1 MRFRYVLALLLTL
14 ILTACGG
21 SSSSSSSSGS
31 SGGSGSSSS
40 SAGDATYADTAI
52 ALQGTVVDDR
62 GIAISGATVKVLSGL
77 AKLAGSD
84 SVSTG
89 TDGSFAF
96 TLDAA
101 TPAVVRIEKAGFV
114 PMFRAAGA
122 ARNNAQFA
130 ALVVLLPIASTQSF
144 DPTQGAVLRVPGSSA
159 RVELAANSLAR
170 GDGQPPSGTA
180 VASVTPIDPSR
191 NISDMPGLMVDATSG
206 LPIESL
212 GALAVNFSDAAGAPL
227 NLASG
232 QTATIRIPATPAAGV
247 VLPASFPLYHL
258 NETTG
263 VWTQEGTAALQSD
276 AATGGQYYEGSVSHF
291 SVWNADQ
298 VYQRATIDLAATVG
312 GVACSVPAGLSVQAI
327 GLDYNGISSPEATGF
342 FGRAS
347 SQVRL
352 RLVDARGNVA
362 DSMDIAT
369 GLAGTATRLP
379 RCLSAPPKVNLTGR
393 VTVSSG
399 TLSNYLVRITGP
411 KIQTIAVPIDSAG
424 RYSSSVYANS
434 GAVSASLV
442 ARENRGTPDSRVSAT
457 VAGVD
462 VSFPDLTVQDTSFA
476 LRGCVSG
483 WGEYR
488 QTRVQVSLFRGNTM
502 VGAPQTL
509 QSNLA
514 SFAFPGVPLNS
525 TLTVRLTP
533 PDATLIEKSIT
544 VVVGN
549 TPVTLDACVTL
560 PKGPQATVQT
570 AGSGLARSFEASSS
584 IAGDAAITA
593 YAWRFGDGSTG
604 SGASVSHAYSAPGS
618 YPVKLT
624 VTDALGQES
633 STIVTVI
640 ATSGGT
646 VVTVPAGNQ
655 IASGG
660 AHHCF
665 INAGGGAECFG
676 YNGFGQLGG
685 GTLDSSTLSV
695 PVTGL
700 SVGVSALALGRDH
713 SCALTSSGG
722 VKCWG
727 YNGSGQL
734 GNGSADPFMSSP
746 TDVTGLT
753 TGVVA
758 IGSGTDH
765 TCAVTGGG
773 ALKCWGSNSFGVLGN
788 GSVISS
794 RVPVGVSGLGSG
806 VRAVSGGA
814 LDTCAVTAGAGVY
827 CWGASNASSVPVLFS
842 GPAVTVLSISL
853 GGSHG
858 CAVTQGGAVKCWGQ
872 NDRGQLGNGTNTA
885 STTPVD
891 VLGLGSGFI
900 SVSSG
905 SSHSCALS
913 VTGSTFCWGSDR
925 YGQLGKSGTTNSN
938 IPVLA
943 SEQSAPAIG
952 LSAGAVATCVI
963 QSNRSPQCWGWQES
977 RPPD

>member
-14 ILTACGG
+14 FLTACGG
-21 SSSSSSSSGS
+21 SSSSSSSDSGS
-31 SGGSGSSSS
+31 G
-40 SAGDATYADTAI
+40 SAGDATYTEADTAI

-84 SVSTG
+84 VVSTG

-96 TLDAA
+96 TLDAV

-114 PMFRAAGA
+114 PMIRAAGA

-130 ALVVLLPIASTQSF
+130 ALVMLLPVASTQSF

-159 RVELAANSLAR
+159 RVELAANSLVR

-206 LPIESL
+206 TPIESL

-247 VLPASFPLYHL
+247 VLPASFPLYYL
-258 NETTG
+258 NEATG
-263 VWTQEGTAALQSD
+263 VWTQEGTALLRSD
-276 AATGGQYYEGSVSHF
+276 AATGGQYYEGTVSHF
-291 SVWNADQ
+291 SFWNADQ
-298 VYQRATIDLAATVG
+298 IYERATIDLAATVG

-379 RCLSAPPKVNLTGR
+379 RCLSAPTKVNLTGR

-399 TLSNYLVRITGP
+399 TLSNYLVRITGS
-411 KIQTIAVPIDSAG
+411 KIQTITVPIDSAG

-442 ARENRGTPDSRVSAT
+442 ARENRGTPDSSVSAT
-457 VAGVD
+457 VAGLD
-462 VSFPDLTVQDTSFA
+462 VGLPDLTVQDTSFA
-476 LRGCVSG
+476 LQGCVSG

-488 QTRVQVSLFRGNTM
+488 QTRVQVSLFRGNTL

-514 SFAFPGVPLNS
+514 SFAFPGAPLNS

-533 PDATLIEKSIT
+533 PDATLIEKTIT

-549 TPVTLDACVTL
+549 TPVALDACLTL

-570 AGSGLARSFEASSS
+570 AGNGLTRSFDASSS

-593 YAWRFGDGSTG
+593 YTWRFGDGDTG
-604 SGASVSHAYSAPGS
+604 SGASVSHAYAAPGS

-640 ATSGGT
+640 ATSGGA

-655 IASGG
+655 IASGRT
-660 AHHCF
+660 HHCF

-676 YNGFGQLGG
+676 DNGFGQLGN
-685 GTLDSSTLSV
+685 GTLGSSTFTL
-695 PVTGL
+695 PVAATGL
-700 SVGVSALALGRDH
+700 NVGVSALALGSDH

-734 GNGSADPFMSSP
+734 GNGSTDSFMSLP

-758 IGSGTDH
+758 IGSGGDH
-765 TCAVTGGG
+765 TCAVTSAG
-773 ALKCWGSNSFGVLGN
+773 ALKCWGSNSFGKLGI
-788 GSVISS
+788 GSVTPSSS
-794 RVPVGVSGLGSG
+794 RVPVSVSGLESG
-806 VRAVSGGA
+806 VLAVSAGGS
-814 LDTCAVTAGAGVY
+814 DTCAVTAGAGVF
-827 CWGASNASSVPVLFS
+827 CWGSSYDSTVPVPFS
-842 GPAVTVLSISL
+842 GLEGTVISISL
-853 GGSHG
+853 GSAHG
-858 CAVTQGGAVKCWGQ
+858 CAVTQGGAVKCWGS
-872 NDRGQLGNGTNTA
+872 NDRGKLGNGTNTS

-891 VLGLGSGFI
+891 VQGLGSGFM

-913 VTGSTFCWGSDR
+913 VTGTTVCWGGNQ
-925 YGQLGKSGTTNSN
+925 YGQLGNSSTTTSN
-938 IPVLA
+938 IPVRA
-943 SEQSAPAIG
+943 SEQIAPAIG
-952 LSAGAVATCVI
+952 LSAGSFTTCVI
-963 QSNRSPQCWGWQES
+963 QSNRSRQCWGWQES

>member
-1 MRFRYVLALLLTL
+1 MRFRYVLTLLVTL
-14 ILTACGG
+14 FLTACGG
-21 SSSSSSSSGS
+21 S
-31 SGGSGSSSS
+31 GSGSG
-40 SAGDATYADTAI
+40 SAADATYADPAI
-52 ALQGTVVDDR
+52 ALQGAVVDDR
-62 GIAISGATVKVLSGL
+62 GVALSGATVKVLAGL

-84 SVSTG
+84 AVSTG

-114 PMFRAAGA
+114 PMIRAAGA

-144 DPTQGAVLRVPGSSA
+144 DPTQDAVLRVPASSA
-159 RVELAANSLAR
+159 RVELVANSLVR
-170 GDGQPPSGTA
+170 VDGQLPSGNA
-180 VASVTPIDPSR
+180 VASITPIDPSSD
-191 NISDMPGLMVDATSG
+191 ISYMPGLMVDATSG
-206 LPIESL
+206 KPIESL
-212 GALAVNFSDAAGAPL
+212 GALAVNFSDATGAPL

-247 VLPASFPLYHL
+247 LLPASFPLYHL
-258 NETTG
+258 NEVTG
-263 VWTQEGTAALQSD
+263 TWTQEGTALLQSD

-291 SVWNADQ
+291 SVWNADRA
-298 VYQRATIDLAATVG
+298 YERATIDVAATVG

-327 GLDYNGISSPEATGF
+327 GVDYNGITYPEAAGF

-347 SQVRL
+347 SQVRV
-352 RLVDARGNVA
+352 RLLDARGNVL

-379 RCLSAPPKVNLTGR
+379 RCLSVPPKVNLTGR
-393 VTVSSG
+393 VTVTSG

-411 KIQTIAVPIDSAG
+411 KFQTLAVPIDSAG
-424 RYSSSVYANS
+424 RYASSVYANS

-442 ARENRGTPDSRVSAT
+442 ARINRGTPDSSVSAT

-462 VSFPDLTVQDTSFA
+462 VGFPDLTVQDTTFE
-476 LRGCVSG
+476 LQGCVSG

-488 QTRVQVSLFRGNTM
+488 QRRVQVSLFRGNTM
-502 VGAPQTL
+502 VGTPQTL
-509 QSNLA
+509 QSDQA
-514 SFAFPGVPLNS
+514 SFAFPGAPLNS

-533 PDATLIEKSIT
+533 PDATLIEKTIT

-549 TPVTLDACVTL
+549 TPAALNGCLTL

-570 AGSGLARSFEASSS
+570 AGNGLVRSFDARSS

-593 YAWRFGDGSTG
+593 YAWRFGDGGTD

-618 YPVKLT
+618 YPVRLT

-640 ATSGGT
+640 VTSGGA

-665 INAGGGAECFG
+665 INAGGGVECFG
-676 YNGFGQLGG
+676 FNGFGQLGG
-685 GTLDSSTLSV
+685 GTLDSSTV
-695 PVTGL
+695 PVAVTGL
-700 SVGVSALALGRDH
+700 NVGVSALALGRDH

-734 GNGSADPFMSSP
+734 GNGSADSFMSSP

-765 TCAVTGGG
+765 TCAVTGAG

-794 RVPVGVSGLGSG
+794 RIPVGVSGLGSG
-806 VRAVSGGA
+806 VLAVSGGA
-814 LDTCAVTAGAGVY
+814 LDTCAVTSGAGVF
-827 CWGASNASSVPVLFS
+827 CWGASNGSTEPVLFS
-842 GPAVTVLSISL
+842 SLEGTVISISL
-853 GGSHG
+853 GSAHG
-858 CAVTQGGAVKCWGQ
+858 CAVTQGGAVKCWGS
-872 NDRGQLGNGTNTA
+872 NDGGKLGNGTTTS

-891 VLGLGSGFI
+891 VQGLGSGFI

-913 VTGSTFCWGSDR
+913 ITGTTFCWGGNR
-925 YGQLGKSGTTNSN
+925 YGQLGNSGTTNSN
-938 IPVLA
+938 IPVRA
-943 SEQSAPAIG
+943 SEQIAPAIG
-952 LSAGAVATCVI
+952 LSAGSFTTCVI
-963 QSNRSPQCWGWQES
+963 QSNRSRQCWGWQES

>member
-1 MRFRYVLALLLTL
+1 MRFRYVLTLLLTL
-14 ILTACGG
+14 FLTACGG
-21 SSSSSSSSGS
+21 SSSSSGSSSGS
-31 SGGSGSSSS
+31 
-40 SAGDATYADTAI
+40 AGAATYAEADAAI
-52 ALQGTVVDDR
+52 ALQGTVLDDR

-84 SVSTG
+84 VVSTG

-96 TLDAA
+96 TLDAS

-114 PMFRAAGA
+114 PMIRAAGA

-130 ALVVLLPIASTQSF
+130 ALVTLLPVASSQGF

-159 RVELAANSLAR
+159 RVELAANSLVR

-180 VASVTPIDPSR
+180 IASVTPIDPSR

-206 LPIESL
+206 APIESL
-212 GALAVNFSDAAGAPL
+212 GALAVNFSDATGAPL

-247 VLPASFPLYHL
+247 VLPASFPLYFL
-258 NETTG
+258 NEETG
-263 VWTQEGTAALQSD
+263 VWTQEGTALLQSD
-276 AATGGQYYEGSVSHF
+276 ATTGGQYYEGTVSHF
-291 SVWNADQ
+291 SFWNADR
-298 VYQRATIDLAATVG
+298 VYERATIDLGATVG

-327 GLDYNGISSPEATGF
+327 GLDYNGISSPEASGF

-352 RLVDARGNVA
+352 RLIDALGNVA

-393 VTVSSG
+393 VTVTSG

-411 KIQTIAVPIDSAG
+411 KFQTLAVPIDSAG

-434 GAVSASLV
+434 GTVSASLV
-442 ARENRGTPDSRVSAT
+442 ARVNRGTPDTSVSAT

-462 VSFPDLTVQDTSFA
+462 VGFPDLTVQDTSFA
-476 LRGCVSG
+476 LQGCVGG

-488 QTRVQVSLFRGNTM
+488 QRRVQVSLFRGNTM

-509 QSNLA
+509 QSDVA
-514 SFAFPGVPLNS
+514 SFTFPDAPLNS

-533 PDATLIEKSIT
+533 PDATLVEKT
-544 VVVGN
+544 VTVAVGN
-549 TPVTLDACVTL
+549 TPAVLDSCLTL

-570 AGSGLARSFEASSS
+570 AGNDLVRSFDASSS
-584 IAGDAAITA
+584 IAGDAVITA
-593 YAWRFGDGSTG
+593 YAWRFGDGDTG
-604 SGASVSHAYSAPGS
+604 SGASVSHAYSGPGS

-633 STIVTVI
+633 STTVTLIVTRG
-640 ATSGGT
+640 AA

-655 IASGG
+655 IASGRT
-660 AHHCF
+660 HHCF

-685 GTLDSSTLSV
+685 GTLDSSTSPV
-695 PVTGL
+695 AVTGL
-700 SVGVSALALGRDH
+700 SVGVSALALGGDH

-758 IGSGTDH
+758 IGSGADH
-765 TCAVTGGG
+765 TCAVTSAG
-773 ALKCWGSNSFGVLGN
+773 ALKCWGSNSFGSLGI
-788 GSVISS
+788 GSGTPSSS
-794 RVPVGVSGLGSG
+794 RVPVSVSGLDSG
-806 VRAVSGGA
+806 VLAVSAGGS
-814 LDTCAVTAGAGVY
+814 DTCAVTRGAGVF
-827 CWGASNASSVPVLFS
+827 CWGSSYDSTVPVLFS
-842 GPAVTVLSISL
+842 GLEGTVISISL
-853 GGSHG
+853 GSAHG
-858 CAVTQGGAVKCWGQ
+858 CAVTQSGAVKCWGS
-872 NDRGQLGNGTNTA
+872 NDSGKLGNGTNTS

-891 VLGLGSGFI
+891 VQGLGSGFM

-913 VTGSTFCWGSDR
+913 VTGTTFCWGGNR
-925 YGQLGKSGTTNSN
+925 YGQLGNSSTTNSN
-938 IPVLA
+938 IPVRA
-943 SEQSAPAIG
+943 SEQIAPAIG
-952 LSAGAVATCVI
+952 LSAGSFTTCVI
-963 QSNRSPQCWGWQES
+963 QSNRSRQCWGWQES

>member
-1 MRFRYVLALLLTL
+1 MRFRYVLTLLLTL
-14 ILTACGG
+14 FLTACGG
-21 SSSSSSSSGS
+21 GSGS
-31 SGGSGSSSS
+31 SSSS

-52 ALQGTVVDDR
+52 AMQGTVVDDR
-62 GIAISGATVKVLSGL
+62 GVALSGATVKVLAGL
-77 AKLAGSD
+77 DKLAGSD
-84 SVSTG
+84 AVSTG
-89 TDGSFAF
+89 ADGSFAF

-101 TPAVVRIEKAGFV
+101 TPAVVRIDKAGFV
-114 PMFRAAGA
+114 PMIRAAGA

-130 ALVVLLPIASTQSF
+130 AVVVLLPIASTQSF

-180 VASVTPIDPSR
+180 IASLTPIDPSS
-191 NISDMPGLMVDATSG
+191 NISYMPGLMVDATSG

-232 QTATIRIPATPAAGV
+232 QTATIRIPATPAVGV
-247 VLPASFPLYHL
+247 VLPDSFPLYHL

-263 VWTQEGTAALQSD
+263 VWTQEGTALLQSD

-291 SVWNADQ
+291 SVWNADR
-298 VYQRATIDLAATVG
+298 VYERATIDLTATVG

-327 GLDYNGISSPEATGF
+327 GLDYNGITFPEATGF

-352 RLVDARGNVA
+352 RLIDARGNVM

-393 VTVSSG
+393 VTVTSG

-411 KIQTIAVPIDSAG
+411 KIQTMAVPIDSAG
-424 RYSSSVYANS
+424 RYASSVYANS

-457 VAGVD
+457 VASVD
-462 VSFPDLTVQDTSFA
+462 VGFPDLTVQDTTFA
-476 LRGCVSG
+476 LQGCVSG

-509 QSNLA
+509 QSNQA
-514 SFAFPGVPLNS
+514 SFAFPSAPLNS

-533 PDATLIEKSIT
+533 PDATLIEKSIPI
-544 VVVGN
+544 VVGN
-549 TPVTLDACVTL
+549 TPVALDACVTL

-570 AGSGLARSFEASSS
+570 AGNGLARSFDASAS

-593 YAWRFGDGSTG
+593 YAWRFGDGDTG
-604 SGASVSHAYSAPGS
+604 SGASVSHTYSAPGS

-624 VTDALGQES
+624 VTDAFGQES

-676 YNGFGQLGG
+676 YNGYGQLGG
-685 GTLDSSTLSV
+685 GTLDSSTQLV
-695 PVTGL
+695 AVTGL
-700 SVGVSALALGRDH
+700 NVGVSALALGRDH
-713 SCALTSSGG
+713 SCALTTSGG

-734 GNGSADPFMSSP
+734 GNGSEDGFMSSP

-765 TCAVTGGG
+765 TCAVTGAG
-773 ALKCWGSNSFGVLGN
+773 ALKCWGRNSFGALGN

-794 RVPVGVSGLGSG
+794 RVPVGVSGLDSG
-806 VRAVSGGA
+806 VLAVSGGA
-814 LDTCAVTAGAGVY
+814 LDTCAVTAGAGVL
-827 CWGASNASSVPVLFS
+827 CWGESTGSSVPVLFS
-842 GPAVTVLSISL
+842 GPGGTVISISL

-858 CAVTQGGAVKCWGQ
+858 CAVTQGGAVKCWGR
-872 NDRGQLGNGTNTA
+872 NDFGQLGNGTNTA

-891 VLGLGSGFI
+891 VRGLGSGFI

-905 SSHSCALS
+905 LNHSCALS
-913 VTGSTFCWGSDR
+913 VTGTTFCWGSDR

-938 IPVLA
+938 IPVLS

-952 LSAGAVATCVI
+952 LSAGAVTTCVM